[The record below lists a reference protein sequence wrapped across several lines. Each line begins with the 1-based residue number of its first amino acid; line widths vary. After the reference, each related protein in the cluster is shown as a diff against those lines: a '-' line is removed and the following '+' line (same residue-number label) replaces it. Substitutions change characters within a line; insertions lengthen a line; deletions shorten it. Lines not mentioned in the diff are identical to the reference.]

1 MQPTYRQ
8 TIAWIHRSTSI
19 EVGLFDSTQKG
30 GNYDESPYFIHL
42 LTLQRPSHIPLGEA
56 RSSKGEIYT
65 RDAPCPICEG
75 SDRQSKRVSL
85 ANFDQLPRHP
95 ALRCGRP

>member
-1 MQPTYRQ
+1 MLKVHILVPCSHCNGESYQP
-8 TIAWIHRSTSI
+8 I
-19 EVGLFDSTQKG
+19 
-30 GNYDESPYFIHL
+30 
-42 LTLQRPSHIPLGEA
+42 GEA
-56 RSSKGEIYT
+56 EDCQGHKYT
-65 RDAPCPICEG
+65 RDAPCPMCEG